1 MTTPT
6 PNRTRPRWTRWLIG
20 GVLAAVVLAVG
31 VPFVYINFISGEQ
44 PAPLAVTSS
53 TAAPAGSTVDGTWTV
68 GAGSQAGYRVHEI
81 LAGQPTDAVGR
92 TSGVTGSATISGTT
106 VTSGN
111 VTVDLT
117 TVASDESRRDGQFT
131 GRIMDTAQFP
141 TATFTLGAPVD
152 LDAAFLS
159 GSPTTAT
166 ATGTLTLHGV
176 TKQVSVPL
184 TATRN
189 GAAIDV
195 AGSIPVTFADY
206 GIETPSIGGFV
217 TVDPSGQIEFLVKL
231 AA

>member
-1 MTTPT
+1 MSATPV
-6 PNRTRPRWTRWLIG
+6 RTRTRWKRWLIG
-20 GVLAAVVLAVG
+20 GVLAAVVLVVG
-31 VPFVYINFISGEQ
+31 VPFVYINFINGEQ

-53 TAAPAGSTVDGTWTV
+53 AAAPVGSTVDGAWTI

-92 TSGVTGSATISGTT
+92 TSGVTGSATITGTT
-106 VTSGN
+106 VSSGS

-117 TVASDESRRDGQFT
+117 TVASNESRRDRQFT
-131 GRIMDTAQFP
+131 GPIMDTAQFP
-141 TATFTLGAPVD
+141 TATFTLGAPVE
-152 LDAAFLS
+152 LGAGFGT
-159 GSPTTAT
+159 GSTATAT

-176 TKQVSVPL
+176 SQQVSVPL

-206 GIETPSIGGFV
+206 GIDTPNIAGVV
-217 TVDPSGQIEFLVKL
+217 TADPSGQIEFLVKL